1 MHMRCDSLVRSFIHE
16 MSTAALGP
24 QCASAAL
31 RLFASLVF
39 LCSGGSVMIP
49 PVNWP
54 FSMEVPRLV
63 FLLGFMDYLEQIY
76 PESSLK
82 MHIPYPTPHLAV
94 EPKNHDCY

>member
-1 MHMRCDSLVRSFIHE
+1 
-16 MSTAALGP
+16 
-24 QCASAAL
+24 
-31 RLFASLVF
+31 
-39 LCSGGSVMIP
+39 MIP

-82 MHIPYPTPHLAV
+82 MHIPDPTPHLAV